1 MRALWNQI
9 DGQTLLD
16 FTGQGGGRKDLD
28 CKQCQ
33 FESHCN
39 DDSGGGRVWAMGK
52 LLKVGKHDMGRYLGS
67 DCLSLDLAG
76 FH

>member
-16 FTGQGGGRKDLD
+16 FTGGGGGGEDLD

-33 FESHCN
+33 FESYCN
-39 DDSGGGRVWAMGK
+39 DGGGRVWAMGK
-52 LLKVGKHDMGRYLGS
+52 
-67 DCLSLDLAG
+67 
-76 FH
+76 

>member
-16 FTGQGGGRKDLD
+16 FTRGGGRKDLD

-33 FESHCN
+33 FESYCN
-39 DDSGGGRVWAMGK
+39 HWWRKGLGK
-52 LLKVGKHDMGRYLGS
+52 LLKVGEHDMGRYLRS
-67 DCLSLDLAG
+67 DCSSLDLAG

>member
-16 FTGQGGGRKDLD
+16 FTGGGGGGEDLD

-33 FESHCN
+33 FESYCN
-39 DDSGGGRVWAMGK
+39 DGGGRVWAMGK
-52 LLKVGKHDMGRYLGS
+52 WGKLI
-67 DCLSLDLAG
+67 
-76 FH
+76 

>member
-16 FTGQGGGRKDLD
+16 FTGGGGDLD

-33 FESHCN
+33 FELYCN
-39 DDSGGGRVWAMGK
+39 DGGVGRVWA
-52 LLKVGKHDMGRYLGS
+52 DMCRYLES
-67 DCLSLDLAG
+67 DSSSLDLVG